1 MDRDYYGERKPNA
14 QSGAAQGGQL
24 RRDPQSGARTSRNA
38 PAGRYGQ
45 AASGRDAHSG
55 YGQGGSGAAGTHR
68 NGYQSGAPSG
78 SGQNVGRTQGTS
90 SNRGSA
96 QAARGTSGGTQQNR
110 TADRISSGRAP
121 ANTQGRTASGGTGT
135 HRSAPV
141 RVRRAADVQKRPGA
155 LTTSE
160 QRALAKREKKDRE
173 WEAGIQR
180 VRHGVDRPLAV
191 IIIILL
197 CLGTVMVFSA
207 SYPNAITEKNDATF
221 YIRRQLM
228 WLAVGAVVMIAAA
241 AVPHQAYKKAAPSV
255 AIASLALLVL
265 VLIMGTARGVARRWI
280 YVGSV
285 SIQPSEI
292 AKLALIL
299 TLAWYIDKHFEEVS
313 SGRLSKKKT
322 YRRSVLVPGVIMFTF
337 CGLVLLEK
345 HLSGTVILAA
355 IGVCVIFLSGANVW
369 HMALTYGI
377 PAVLAGGVY
386 LLTNSY
392 ALQRI
397 LTHTDE
403 NADKLKE
410 LWQTTQ
416 GLYAIGSGGLLGV
429 GLGHSNL
436 KYNYVSEAQNDF
448 IFTIWCEE
456 TGLIGAVLLIAL
468 YGLFVWRGITVARRA
483 PDTFTS
489 LTAFGITCQVGI
501 QALLNILVVTDL
513 IPNTGISLPFFSYGG
528 SSLVLLMC
536 EMGIL
541 LSVSKHSFQK
551 NK

>member
-1 MDRDYYGERKPNA
+1 MDRDYYGERKPNT
-14 QSGAAQGGQL
+14 QSGAQH
-24 RRDPQSGARTSRNA
+24 RRDPQSGAQVSRNDQ
-38 PAGRYGQ
+38 AGRYGQ
-45 AASGRDAHSG
+45 TAFGRDAR
-55 YGQGGSGAAGTHR
+55 GGSGSAQGSGTADTRR
-68 NGYQSGAPSG
+68 NGYQSGRTPSG
-78 SGQNVGRTQGTS
+78 SAQNVGRTQGAS
-90 SNRGSA
+90 SGSGPA
-96 QAARGTSGGTQQNR
+96 QPIGGGSGGTPQSR
-110 TADRISSGRAP
+110 AADRISSGRAP
-121 ANTQGRTASGGTGT
+121 ASTHGHTAGGTAHG
-135 HRSAPV
+135 APV

-207 SYPNAITEKNDATF
+207 SYPNAITDKGDATF

-397 LTHTDE
+397 LTHTDG

>member
-1 MDRDYYGERKPNA
+1 M
-14 QSGAAQGGQL
+14 
-24 RRDPQSGARTSRNA
+24 
-38 PAGRYGQ
+38 
-45 AASGRDAHSG
+45 
-55 YGQGGSGAAGTHR
+55 
-68 NGYQSGAPSG
+68 
-78 SGQNVGRTQGTS
+78 
-90 SNRGSA
+90 
-96 QAARGTSGGTQQNR
+96 
-110 TADRISSGRAP
+110 
-121 ANTQGRTASGGTGT
+121 
-135 HRSAPV
+135 
-141 RVRRAADVQKRPGA
+141 RVRRAADLQKRPGA

-207 SYPNAITEKNDATF
+207 SYPNAITDKGDATF

-377 PAVLAGGVY
+377 PAILAGGVY

-501 QALLNILVVTDL
+501 QALLTILVVTDL
-513 IPNTGISLPFFSYGG
+513 IPNPGISLPFFSYGG

>member
-1 MDRDYYGERKPNA
+1 MDRDYYGERKPNT
-14 QSGAAQGGQL
+14 QSGAQH
-24 RRDPQSGARTSRNA
+24 RRDPQSGAQVSRNDQ
-38 PAGRYGQ
+38 AGRYGQ
-45 AASGRDAHSG
+45 TAFGRDAR
-55 YGQGGSGAAGTHR
+55 GGSGSAQGSGTADTRR
-68 NGYQSGAPSG
+68 NGYQSGRTPSG
-78 SGQNVGRTQGTS
+78 SAQNVGRTQGAS
-90 SNRGSA
+90 SGSGPA
-96 QAARGTSGGTQQNR
+96 QPIGGGSGGTPQSR
-110 TADRISSGRAP
+110 AADRISSGRAP
-121 ANTQGRTASGGTGT
+121 ASTHGHTAGGTAHG
-135 HRSAPV
+135 APV

-191 IIIILL
+191 IIIIFL

-207 SYPNAITEKNDATF
+207 SYPNAITDKGDATF

-355 IGVCVIFLSGANVW
+355 IGVCVIFLSGANVC

-483 PDTFTS
+483 PDTFSS

>member
-1 MDRDYYGERKPNA
+1 MDRDYYGERKPNT
-14 QSGAAQGGQL
+14 QSGAQH
-24 RRDPQSGARTSRNA
+24 RRDPQSGAQVSRNDQ
-38 PAGRYGQ
+38 AGRYGQ
-45 AASGRDAHSG
+45 TAFGRDAR
-55 YGQGGSGAAGTHR
+55 GGSGSAQGSGTADTRR
-68 NGYQSGAPSG
+68 NGYQSGRTPSG
-78 SGQNVGRTQGTS
+78 SAQNVGRTQGAS
-90 SNRGSA
+90 SGSA
-96 QAARGTSGGTQQNR
+96 PAQPIGVGSGGTPQSR
-110 TADRISSGRAP
+110 AADRISSGRAP
-121 ANTQGRTASGGTGT
+121 ASTHGHTAGGTHG
-135 HRSAPV
+135 APV

-207 SYPNAITEKNDATF
+207 SYPNAITDKGDATF

-483 PDTFTS
+483 PDTFSS

>member
-1 MDRDYYGERKPNA
+1 MDRNYYGERKPNT
-14 QSGAAQGGQL
+14 QSGAQH
-24 RRDPQSGARTSRNA
+24 RRDPQSGAQVSRNDQ
-38 PAGRYGQ
+38 AGRYGQ
-45 AASGRDAHSG
+45 TAFGRDARGDSG
-55 YGQGGSGAAGTHR
+55 SAQGSGTADTRR
-68 NGYQSGAPSG
+68 NGYQSGRTPSG
-78 SGQNVGRTQGTS
+78 SAQNVGRTQGAS
-90 SNRGSA
+90 SGSGPA
-96 QAARGTSGGTQQNR
+96 QPIGGGSGGTPQSR
-110 TADRISSGRAP
+110 AADRISSGRAP
-121 ANTQGRTASGGTGT
+121 ASTHGHTAGGTAHG
-135 HRSAPV
+135 APV
-141 RVRRAADVQKRPGA
+141 RVRRAADLQKRPGA

-207 SYPNAITEKNDATF
+207 SYPNAITDKGDATF

-410 LWQTTQ
+410 MWQTTQ